1 LKLFGFEIEKRT
13 IIFLLIFSVVGLFLY
28 QIKFS
33 EILGVQSQNFTLF
46 QFIGPIG
53 AGIAGSAFG
62 VVSVL
67 IVESMNFLVNGKA
80 PELLTFVRFLPM
92 MLAALYFGQKGKSS
106 AVIAAICMVAFWAS
120 PVGLQVWYYPLYWLI
135 PIGASFFKGN
145 IFVRSLGATF
155 TAHAVGSVIFLYA
168 FAIPAPVWASLIPIV
183 AIERLTFAG
192 GITAS
197 YYAMNTILDAL
208 SSKARIDLGFL
219 NIDKK
224 YSLIAAP
231 APKQE

>member
-1 LKLFGFEIEKRT
+1 MKLFGFEIEKRT
-13 IIFLLIFSVVGLFLY
+13 IMFLLIFSVLGLFLY

-62 VVSVL
+62 AVSVL
-67 IVESMNFLVNGKA
+67 IVESMNFIITGKA
-80 PELLTFVRFLPM
+80 PELITFARFLPM
-92 MLAALYFGQKGKSS
+92 VFAAIYFGQKGKSS
-106 AVIAAICMVAFWAS
+106 ALIAAACMAAFWFHPIGA
-120 PVGLQVWYYPLYWLI
+120 QAWFYPLYWLI
-135 PIGASFFKGN
+135 PIGASFFKQN
-145 IFVRSLGATF
+145 IFARSLGATF

-192 GITAS
+192 GITIS
-197 YYAMNTILDAL
+197 FYAVTTLLDAL

-219 NIDKK
+219 NIEKK